1 MAGSPAAQ
9 GGLKPCDLIEKVA
22 GSAVKNPS
30 EVQLAV
36 DQSQIGQP
44 LALTVR
50 RQQGPVDLTVRPA
63 NLPRQ
68 E

>member
-1 MAGSPAAQ
+1 V
-9 GGLKPCDLIEKVA
+9 GGA
-22 GSAVKNPS
+22 SVKNPS

-36 DQSQIGQP
+36 DQAQIGQP
-44 LALTVR
+44 LALRVR
-50 RQQGPVDLTVRPA
+50 RGDGAVDLSLKPA